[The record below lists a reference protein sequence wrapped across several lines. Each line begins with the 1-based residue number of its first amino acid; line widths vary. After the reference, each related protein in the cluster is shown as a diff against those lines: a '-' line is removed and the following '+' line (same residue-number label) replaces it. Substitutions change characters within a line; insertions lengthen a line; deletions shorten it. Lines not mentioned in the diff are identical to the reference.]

1 MRLILQ
7 RYLLKDLGRAFL
19 PAFAC
24 FELFMFLGFSVQLVH
39 KGLDIINLRP
49 LIPYV
54 LLYACPYS
62 LPAAL
67 LTATVVAY
75 GRLCADNEI
84 GAIRTCGIHLRIIII
99 PIIFVGII
107 FSVLTL
113 YLNAK
118 VLPKAYYWVQ
128 MLQERAVKQILAG
141 RVPASGRQRKIAL
154 EPYHIYI
161 GTVEGTTYKN
171 LIVIEYANDYVTNVL
186 IAKEGTINIDEPKN
200 IVMLTMRDGEFFK
213 PNYRKPENIPKTGKF
228 EETTFEI
235 PLQIKISETTR
246 KYLTLPQLFALRKKI
261 TQELGDPRE
270 LLKYPRKV
278 KEKTLKE
285 ILTLDGEVKQ
295 LLEEQEVYLFKL
307 KDANENITKQATKI
321 ESLKEEIKLSE
332 QHITK
337 AKTNV
342 EQILQELKTLV
353 PEGSEQGE
361 EEEQRLDSIR
371 LFGEDI
377 EEDDETEEI
386 ARINERISKEQQKI
400 RDARQY
406 ILALEKSQEQEKA
419 AVESATDSFDSLHKQ
434 ETELRE
440 KRTNLVARLE
450 KAKKQELQHETSI
463 TIHKR
468 LSPSLSCLVFVLIG
482 IPLGIMTRCGNILI
496 SIGISFLLVLILY
509 YPLVMTGWVLADDL
523 ILPVIPALWG
533 ANIIVGIV
541 GIIFFQRV
549 FRK

>member
-1 MRLILQ
+1 MIALILQ

-19 PAFAC
+19 PAFVC
-24 FELFMFLGFSVQLVH
+24 FELLMFLGFSVQLVH

-67 LTATVVAY
+67 LTATVVTY
-75 GRLCADNEI
+75 GRLCADNELS
-84 GAIRTCGIHLRIIII
+84 AIRTCGIHLRTIII
-99 PIIFVGII
+99 PIIFIGII

-118 VLPKAYYWVQ
+118 VLPKAFYQVQ
-128 MLQERAVKQILAG
+128 MLQERAIKQILTG
-141 RVPASGRQRKIAL
+141 RASAFGGQKKIVL

-171 LIVIEYANDYVTNVL
+171 LIVIEYADDYVTNVL

-213 PNYRKPENIPKTGKF
+213 PNYRKPESIPKTGKF

-235 PLQIKISETTR
+235 PLQIKISETHR
-246 KYLTLPQLFALRKKI
+246 KFLTLPQLFALRKKI
-261 TQELGDPRE
+261 TQELGDPMG
-270 LLKYPRKV
+270 LFKYPRKV

-285 ILTLDGEVKQ
+285 ILTLDGELKQ
-295 LLEEQEVYLFKL
+295 LSEEQEIIASRV

-321 ESLKEEIKLSE
+321 EALKEEINLSE

-342 EQILQELKTLV
+342 EQILRTLKNK
-353 PEGSEQGE
+353 
-361 EEEQRLDSIR
+361 EEEQRLDSIK
-371 LFGEDI
+371 LFN
-377 EEDDETEEI
+377 EEDTEEDSGTEKI
-386 ARINERISKEQQKI
+386 TQINERISKEQQRI
-400 RDARQY
+400 QEARQY
-406 ILALEKSQEQEKA
+406 ISALEESQKLEKA
-419 AVESATDSFDSLHKQ
+419 AIDGATPSLDVLKKQ
-434 ETELRE
+434 ENELKE
-440 KRTNLVARLE
+440 KRTSLVERLE
-450 KAKKQELQHETSI
+450 KAKKQELEHETSI

-496 SIGISFLLVLILY
+496 SIGISFLLVLVLY
-509 YPLVMTGWVLADDL
+509 YPLVMTGWVLADGM

-533 ANIIVGIV
+533 ANIIVGTV
-541 GIIFFQRV
+541 GIVFFQRV

>member
-1 MRLILQ
+1 
-7 RYLLKDLGRAFL
+7 
-19 PAFAC
+19 
-24 FELFMFLGFSVQLVH
+24 MFLGFSVQLVH

-118 VLPKAYYWVQ
+118 VLPNAYYWVQ

-342 EQILQELKTLV
+342 EQILQELRNK
-353 PEGSEQGE
+353 
-361 EEEQRLDSIR
+361 EEEQHLDSIR
-371 LFGEDI
+371 LFSEDI

-386 ARINERISKEQQKI
+386 ARINERISNEQQKI
-400 RDARQY
+400 RDARQH

-419 AVESATDSFDSLHKQ
+419 TVESTTTSLNALNNQ
-434 ETELRE
+434 ENELRE

-523 ILPVIPALWG
+523 ILPIIPALWG

>member
-1 MRLILQ
+1 MTLILQ

-19 PAFAC
+19 PAFVC
-24 FELFMFLGFSVQLVH
+24 FELLMFLGFSVQLVH

-67 LTATVVAY
+67 LTATVVTY
-75 GRLCADNEI
+75 GRLCADNELS
-84 GAIRTCGIHLRIIII
+84 AIRTCGIHLRIIII
-99 PIIFVGII
+99 PIIFIGII

-118 VLPKAYYWVQ
+118 VLPKAFYRVQ
-128 MLQERAVKQILAG
+128 MLQERAIKQILTGRAPNPSRLAG
-141 RVPASGRQRKIAL
+141 QKKLAL

-161 GTVEGTTYKN
+161 GTVEGTTYKD
-171 LIVIEYANDYVTNVL
+171 LVVIEYADDYVTNIV
-186 IAKEGTINIDEPKN
+186 IAKEGTINIDESKD
-200 IVMLTMRDGEFFK
+200 IVMLTLRDGEFFK

-235 PLQIKISETTR
+235 PLQIKISETHR
-246 KYLTLPQLFALRKKI
+246 KFLTLPQLFALRKKI

-270 LLKYPRKV
+270 LFKYPRKV

-285 ILTLDGEVKQ
+285 ILTLDGELKQ
-295 LLEEQEVYLFKL
+295 LLEEQEIIASGV
-307 KDANENITKQATKI
+307 KDANENIAKQAAKI
-321 ESLKEEIKLSE
+321 EALNEEIKLSE

-342 EQILQELKTLV
+342 EQILRELKNK
-353 PEGSEQGE
+353 
-361 EEEQRLDSIR
+361 EEEQRLGSIR
-371 LFGEDI
+371 LFN
-377 EEDDETEEI
+377 EEDTEEDNGTEKI
-386 ARINERISKEQQKI
+386 IQINERISKEQQRI
-400 RDARQY
+400 QEARQY
-406 ILALEKSQEQEKA
+406 ISALEESQKLEKA
-419 AVESATDSFDSLHKQ
+419 AIDGATPSLDVLKKQ
-434 ETELRE
+434 ENELKE
-440 KRTNLVARLE
+440 KRTGIVARLE

-509 YPLVMTGWVLADDL
+509 YPLVMIGWVLADGM

-533 ANIIVGIV
+533 ANFIVGTVGIV
-541 GIIFFQRV
+541 FFQRV